1 MHAQPTRTEPCTKA
15 STKSSD
21 ARCIVPAFE
30 CALAGSFLD
39 QLPARLMGD
48 KAYDS
53 DKLDQRMRQKY
64 DIEMIAPTEAGAVKL
79 RTVAHYAGE

>member
-1 MHAQPTRTEPCTKA
+1 
-15 STKSSD
+15 
-21 ARCIVPAFE
+21 
-30 CALAGSFLD
+30 
-39 QLPARLMGD
+39 MGD